1 MLIEDL
7 TLLKCIGKGAFGEVY
22 LTSKIGTKE
31 KFATKKID
39 KKFIKEKKKK
49 YLDNE
54 IKILNEISH
63 ENIIKLFE
71 VKETYNSYYL
81 VMELCTGGSLFDCL
95 DEYQKKY
102 NQPFSE
108 EIVQYLMK
116 QIVSAIK
123 YIHNKNIIHRDL
135 KLENI
140 LVNFNSEEDKK
151 NINMLKSKI
160 KLIDFGFARYLSNS
174 DLAFSILG
182 SPLNMDPGIL
192 EVYNKLKKMEY
203 YNKYGYDEKAD
214 IWSLG
219 SICYEMIIGKSP
231 FDSKSLKQL
240 INKVKKGKY
249 YLPTY
254 LSKEVISFINGMLKY
269 DLKKRLSADLLYKH
283 EFLNL
288 PYNKLTRINLGK
300 SRDELELDI
309 NKSIWNIFEN
319 EQVLIKINRQ
329 DNQEIPKII
338 KTINMQKIP
347 KPKIPNVSTE
357 ENDNDLN
364 NEYLEAFKI
373 MNNDFIYIEPKLI
386 PFIPDIKPD
395 LISKITEDNK
405 NNF

>member
-1 MLIEDL
+1 
-7 TLLKCIGKGAFGEVY
+7 
-22 LTSKIGTKE
+22 
-31 KFATKKID
+31 
-39 KKFIKEKKKK
+39 
-49 YLDNE
+49 
-54 IKILNEISH
+54 
-63 ENIIKLFE
+63 
-71 VKETYNSYYL
+71 
-81 VMELCTGGSLFDCL
+81 MELCTGGSLFDCL

-182 SPLNMDPGIL
+182 SPLNMEPGIL

-386 PFIPDIKPD
+386 PFIPDINPD

>member
-347 KPKIPNVSTE
+347 IPKIPNVSTE

-386 PFIPDIKPD
+386 PFIPDINPD

>member
-160 KLIDFGFARYLSNS
+160 KLIDFGFA
-174 DLAFSILG
+174 I
-182 SPLNMDPGIL
+182 
-192 EVYNKLKKMEY
+192 
-203 YNKYGYDEKAD
+203 D
-214 IWSLG
+214 IYQ
-219 SICYEMIIGKSP
+219 IQI
-231 FDSKSLKQL
+231 
-240 INKVKKGKY
+240 
-249 YLPTY
+249 
-254 LSKEVISFINGMLKY
+254 
-269 DLKKRLSADLLYKH
+269 
-283 EFLNL
+283 
-288 PYNKLTRINLGK
+288 
-300 SRDELELDI
+300 
-309 NKSIWNIFEN
+309 
-319 EQVLIKINRQ
+319 
-329 DNQEIPKII
+329 
-338 KTINMQKIP
+338 
-347 KPKIPNVSTE
+347 
-357 ENDNDLN
+357 
-364 NEYLEAFKI
+364 
-373 MNNDFIYIEPKLI
+373 
-386 PFIPDIKPD
+386 
-395 LISKITEDNK
+395 
-405 NNF
+405 

>member
-81 VMELCTGGSLFDCL
+81 VMELCTGGSLFECL

-151 NINMLKSKI
+151 NINMLKSKV
-160 KLIDFGFARYLSNS
+160 KLIDFGFARYLSKQ

-254 LSKEVISFINGMLKY
+254 LSKEAISFINGMLKY

-386 PFIPDIKPD
+386 PFIPDINPD

>member
-151 NINMLKSKI
+151 NINMLKSKV

-386 PFIPDIKPD
+386 PFIPDINPD

-405 NNF
+405 NNL

>member
-386 PFIPDIKPD
+386 PFIPGINPD

>member
-39 KKFIKEKKKK
+39 KKFIKEKTKK

-386 PFIPDIKPD
+386 PFIPDINPD

>member
-81 VMELCTGGSLFDCL
+81 VMELCTGGSLFECL

-386 PFIPDIKPD
+386 PFIPDINPD

>member
-151 NINMLKSKI
+151 NINMLKSKV
-160 KLIDFGFARYLSNS
+160 KLIDFGFARYLSKP

-219 SICYEMIIGKSP
+219 SLCYEMIIGKSP

-386 PFIPDIKPD
+386 PFIPDINPD

>member
-81 VMELCTGGSLFDCL
+81 VMELCTGGSLFECL

-347 KPKIPNVSTE
+347 IPKIPNVSTE

-386 PFIPDIKPD
+386 PFIPDINPD

>member
-386 PFIPDIKPD
+386 PFIPDINPD

-405 NNF
+405 NNL

>member
-22 LTSKIGTKE
+22 LTSKNGTKE

-386 PFIPDIKPD
+386 PFIPDINPD

>member
-386 PFIPDIKPD
+386 PFIPDINPD

>member
-22 LTSKIGTKE
+22 LTSKNGTKE

-219 SICYEMIIGKSP
+219 SLCYEMIIGKSP

-386 PFIPDIKPD
+386 PFIPDINPD

>member
-1 MLIEDL
+1 
-7 TLLKCIGKGAFGEVY
+7 
-22 LTSKIGTKE
+22 
-31 KFATKKID
+31 
-39 KKFIKEKKKK
+39 
-49 YLDNE
+49 
-54 IKILNEISH
+54 
-63 ENIIKLFE
+63 
-71 VKETYNSYYL
+71 
-81 VMELCTGGSLFDCL
+81 
-95 DEYQKKY
+95 
-102 NQPFSE
+102 
-108 EIVQYLMK
+108 
-116 QIVSAIK
+116 
-123 YIHNKNIIHRDL
+123 
-135 KLENI
+135 
-140 LVNFNSEEDKK
+140 
-151 NINMLKSKI
+151 
-160 KLIDFGFARYLSNS
+160 
-174 DLAFSILG
+174 
-182 SPLNMDPGIL
+182 MDPGIL

-386 PFIPDIKPD
+386 PFIPDINPD